1 MRSNAAIVRPDV
13 RYSSSMRDRWIRIDL
28 ARQRLDFCDGVDVE
42 RSYAISTGARG
53 AGERMGSEQTP
64 RGAHEIKELIGGDAA
79 IGSVFIGRRPTG
91 EICTTELC
99 EQNPQRDW
107 ILTRIIRLSGL
118 EEGRNLGGEVD
129 TFARYIYI
137 HGTPDSEPMGRPLS
151 HGCIRMRNQDVVELF
166 ELVRV
171 GMSVQIEE

>member
-1 MRSNAAIVRPDV
+1 MQPNV

-28 ARQRLDFCDGVDVE
+28 ARQRLDFCDGVNVE

-64 RGAHEIKELIGGDAA
+64 RGAHEIKELIGGMPRSVQSSLAGALQARSARPNCVHRIRSATGSLRASSGSQGSRKGAIWAA
-79 IGSVFIGRRPTG
+79 KSIRSLATSISMARPIPGR
-91 EICTTELC
+91 
-99 EQNPQRDW
+99 W
-107 ILTRIIRLSGL
+107 
-118 EEGRNLGGEVD
+118 V
-129 TFARYIYI
+129 
-137 HGTPDSEPMGRPLS
+137 PLS

-171 GMSVQIEE
+171 GMRVQIEE